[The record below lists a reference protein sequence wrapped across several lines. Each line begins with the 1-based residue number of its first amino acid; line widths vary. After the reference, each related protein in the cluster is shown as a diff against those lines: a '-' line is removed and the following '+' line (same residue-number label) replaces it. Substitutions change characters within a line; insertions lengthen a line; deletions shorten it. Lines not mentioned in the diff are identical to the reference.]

1 MPLRLDWFRLQ
12 VLSLSLSLSMS
23 LSPSQSPCL
32 FPSLCQSPSSLPIP
46 VPIPFPITVPIPVLV
61 LILFPCPAMTLSPL
75 CPQAYTSVAKAS
87 LPLGSNHD
95 VGRVMNL
102 IVFHTKL
109 LDSLEEL
116 LAEASD
122 LSDLW

>member
-1 MPLRLDWFRLQ
+1 M
-12 VLSLSLSLSMS
+12 LSLSLSVSLPCPPSPLS
-23 LSPSQSPCL
+23 LSPSQSPSL
-32 FPSLCQSPSSLPIP
+32 FPSLCQPPSSLPIRVPTP
-46 VPIPFPITVPIPVLV
+46 VPCCAPEPSVP
-61 LILFPCPAMTLSPL
+61 A
-75 CPQAYTSVAKAS
+75 QAYTSVAKAS
-87 LPLGSNHD
+87 LPLSSNPD